1 MAEGDTILRA
11 ARRLEPSLVG
21 RPIIGATAPNP
32 RSPLRKGSTRLVGKE
47 VERIETRGKHL
58 LFHLTDGLTLHSH
71 MGMNGSWRVDTGRG
85 FGRPERAAWLILDLG
100 GKWVG
105 QFGGPTLHLVRTAQ
119 LAHDPRLAT
128 LGPDILS
135 EGFDPEL
142 VAKRFLSHQGQVG
155 EALLDQRVIAGIGN
169 IFKSESCFETR
180 IDPWR
185 RTESLTPEEVSE
197 LLQTARRQM
206 EVGVETGKRPS
217 RVYRHAGRRCPRCLG
232 SRIRSR
238 AQGDDGRIT
247 YWCSNCQL

>member
-1 MAEGDTILRA
+1 M
-11 ARRLEPSLVG
+11 VG
-21 RPIIGATAPNP
+21 Q
-32 RSPLRKGSTRLVGKE
+32 E

-58 LFHLTDGLTLHSH
+58 IFHLSDGLSLHSH
-71 MGMNGSWRVDTGRG
+71 MGMNGSWRVDSGRG

-100 GKWVG
+100 GTWVG
-105 QFGGPTLHLVRTAQ
+105 QFGGPTLRLVRTVE
-119 LAHDPRLAT
+119 LRRDPRLAG

-135 EGFDPEL
+135 DEFDPER
-142 VAKRFLSHQGQVG
+142 VAGRFLARQGQVG
-155 EALLDQRVIAGIGN
+155 EALLDQKVLCGIGN
-169 IFKSESCFETR
+169 IFKSESCFENR

-185 RTESLTPEEVSE
+185 ETGSLTPEEVAD

-206 EVGVETGKRPS
+206 EVGVETGKRPN